1 MVRSEVATETAEML
15 GIDPEAFQSRVQADA
30 ETLKNELDAG
40 TFDNRQG
47 IIGFEYEF
55 YAVSDPETSTRGEG
69 GETRLGALQRV
80 PRGLLELIGFEKELG
95 LHNAEMCTSPQPM
108 NRHGLAAQ
116 EAEIASRLAAALD
129 STSTEGIRLV
139 SDGLWTIPPAGET
152 ARGYLTDSVDDGD
165 VTVATNMSAAARYHA
180 MANTGAPA
188 GMRIEAPNVTLQA
201 DTVMPESLITSIQ
214 PHYQVPYAR
223 DIGEYFR
230 YAIRIAAPLLAL
242 GANSPFFPP
251 DLYDDGVTAEEVLAD
266 AWAEHRISVFETV
279 LNAEGVRKVKF
290 PKDIDGIEDAID
302 RIAEDRVFVPMPVER
317 GERFDDQFAAFRTKH
332 GTYWRWVRPV
342 FGGATRS
349 EANARIEFRPIPGQ
363 PTVRDAVAFQA
374 AFAGL
379 IEGMH
384 ARDHPVADL
393 DWRDARSNF
402 YAAMRDGLS
411 ASLSW
416 ITADGDPTTD
426 PGLIYADLLEAART
440 GLEMRGLSEGEIDRY
455 LDPLRLR
462 VDRGVTPA
470 GWKRREVRRRVGEG
484 DDLETAIRSM
494 QQAYI
499 SRQSETL
506 IRGAFADWPDG

>member
-1 MVRSEVATETAEML
+1 MARSEVAAATEAIL
-15 GIDPEAFQSRVQADA
+15 DVDPEEFQERVRADA
-30 ETLKNELDAG
+30 ATLTEELNAG

-47 IIGFEYEF
+47 IVGFEYEF
-55 YAVSDPETSTRGEG
+55 YAVSDPETSKRGEG
-69 GETRLGALQRV
+69 GDAELGALRRV
-80 PRGLLELIGFEKELG
+80 PRGLLELIGFETELG

-108 NRHGLAAQ
+108 NSHGLAAQ
-116 EAEIASRLAAALD
+116 EAEVKARLAAALD
-129 STSTEGIRLV
+129 TTRAEGMRLV

-152 ARGYLTDSVDDGD
+152 ARGYLADSIEDGG
-165 VTVATNMSAAARYHA
+165 VTVATNMSAVARYHA
-180 MANTGAPA
+180 MANAGAPA

-223 DIGEYFR
+223 DVGEYFR

-251 DLYDDGVTAEEVLAD
+251 DLYDADATAEDVLAD
-266 AWAEHRISVFETV
+266 AWMAHRISVFETV

-290 PKDIDGIEDAID
+290 PKDIDDVEDVID

-317 GERFDDQFAAFRTKH
+317 GDRFDDEFAAFRTKH

-349 EANARIEFRPIPGQ
+349 EANARIEFRPIAGQ
-363 PTVRDAVAFQA
+363 PTVRDAIAFQA

-379 IEGMH
+379 VEGMH
-384 ARDHPVADL
+384 AHDHPLADL
-393 DWRDARSNF
+393 GWRDARSNF

-416 ITADGDPTTD
+416 ITAAGKPTTD
-426 PGLIYADLLEAART
+426 PELIYADLLDAAET
-440 GLEMRGLSEGEIDRY
+440 GLGMRGLDDAEIDRY
-455 LDPLRLR
+455 LDPLRVR

-470 GWKRREVRRRVGEG
+470 RWKHRGVRRRIENG
-484 DDLETAIRSM
+484 DGLAAAIRGT
-494 QQAYI
+494 QQEYVR
-499 SRQSETL
+499 RQTETL
-506 IRGAFADWPDG
+506 IGGSFADWL

>member
-1 MVRSEVATETAEML
+1 MVQSEVATETADILET
-15 GIDPEAFQSRVQADA
+15 DPGAFQARVRADA
-30 ETLKNELDAG
+30 ETLKDELDAG

-55 YAVSDPETSTRGEG
+55 YAVSDPETSKRGEG
-69 GETRLGALQRV
+69 GETRLGSLRRV

-116 EAEIASRLAAALD
+116 EAEIKSRLAAALD
-129 STSTEGIRLV
+129 STGAEGIRLV

-152 ARGYLTDSVDDGD
+152 ARGYLTDSIEDDG
-165 VTVATNMSAAARYHA
+165 VTVATNMSAVARYHA

-188 GMRIEAPNVTLQA
+188 GMRIEAPNVTIQA

-230 YAIRIAAPLLAL
+230 YATRVAAPLLAL

-251 DLYDDGVTAEEVLAD
+251 DLYDDGATAEEILAD
-266 AWAEHRISVFETV
+266 AWVEHRISVFETA

-290 PKDIDGIEDAID
+290 PKDINDVEEVID
-302 RIAEDRVFVPMPVER
+302 RITEDRVFVPMPAE
-317 GERFDDQFAAFRTKH
+317 GGDRFDDEFAAFRTKH
-332 GTYWRWVRPV
+332 GTYWRWIRPV

-384 ARDHPVADL
+384 ARDHPLADL
-393 DWRDARSNF
+393 DWGDARSNF

-426 PGLIYADLLEAART
+426 PDLVYADLLGAAKT
-440 GLEMRGLSEGEIDRY
+440 GLEMRGLSESEVDYY

-470 GWKRREVRRRVGEG
+470 GWKRRDVRRRVDSGTG
-484 DDLETAIRSM
+484 LDTAIRSM

-506 IRGAFADWPDG
+506 IEGSFADWLDV

>member
-1 MVRSEVATETAEML
+1 MARSEVAADTAEIL
-15 GIDPEAFQSRVQADA
+15 ETSPEEFQQQVRADA
-30 ETLKNELDAG
+30 ATLKNQIDAG

-55 YAVSDPETSTRGEG
+55 YGVSDPDLSTRGEG
-69 GETRLGALQRV
+69 GKTTLGALTRV
-80 PRGLLELIGFEKELG
+80 PRGLLELMGFETELG
-95 LHNAEMCTSPQPM
+95 LHNAEMCTSPQPI

-116 EAEIASRLAAALD
+116 EAEVKARLAAALE
-129 STSTEGIRLV
+129 TARIEGIRLV
-139 SDGLWTIPPAGET
+139 SDALWTIPPAGET
-152 ARGYLTDSVDDGD
+152 ARGYLTNSIEDGG
-165 VTVATNMSAAARYHA
+165 VTIAANMSAVGRYHA
-180 MANTGAPA
+180 MANAGAPA

-223 DIGEYFR
+223 DIGKYFS
-230 YAIRIAAPLLAL
+230 YAIRVAAPLLAL
-242 GANSPFFPP
+242 AANSPFFPP
-251 DLYDDGVTAEEVLAD
+251 DLYDAGATAEEVLAD
-266 AWAEHRISVFETV
+266 AWMEHRISVFETV

-290 PKDIDGIEDAID
+290 PKDIESVEEVID
-302 RIAEDRVFVPMPVER
+302 RITEDRVFVPMPVER
-317 GERFDDQFAAFRTKH
+317 GGRFDDSFAAFRTKH

-342 FGGATRS
+342 FEGATRS

-363 PTVRDAVAFQA
+363 PTVQDAIAFQA

-384 ARDHPVADL
+384 ARDHPVSDL

-416 ITADGDPTTD
+416 ITANGDPTTD
-426 PGLIYADLLEAART
+426 PDRIYADLLGTAET
-440 GLEMRGLSEGEIDRY
+440 GLEMRGLHESEIDRY
-455 LDPLRLR
+455 LDPLRFR
-462 VDRGVTPA
+462 VEHNTTPA
-470 GWKRREVRRRVGEG
+470 GWKYRTVRRGIENG
-484 DDLETAIRSM
+484 DDLETAIHAM

-506 IRGAFADWPDG
+506 LEGSFVDWPPV

>member
-1 MVRSEVATETAEML
+1 MPRSEVAADTAEIL
-15 GIDPEAFQSRVQADA
+15 EIATEEFQEQVRADVA
-30 ETLKNELDAG
+30 TLKDELDAG

-55 YAVSDPETSTRGEG
+55 YGVSDPDTSTRRVG
-69 GETRLGALQRV
+69 GSPMLGALTRV
-80 PRGLLELIGFEKELG
+80 PRRLFELMGFEKELG

-116 EAEIASRLAAALD
+116 EAEVKARLAAALE
-129 STSTEGIRLV
+129 TAAMEGVRLV
-139 SDGLWTIPPAGET
+139 SDALWTIPPAGET
-152 ARGYLTDSVDDGD
+152 ARGYLTDSVEDGGT
-165 VTVATNMSAAARYHA
+165 TVATNMSAVGRYHA
-180 MANTGAPA
+180 MASAGAPA

-251 DLYDDGVTAEEVLAD
+251 DLYDAGATAEDVLAD
-266 AWAEHRISVFETV
+266 AWMEHRISVFETV

-290 PKDIDGIEDAID
+290 PKDIESVDAVID
-302 RIAEDRVFVPMPVER
+302 RVAEDRVFVPMPVER
-317 GERFDDQFAAFRTKH
+317 GERFDDTFAAFRMKH

-342 FGGATRS
+342 FEGATRS
-349 EANARIEFRPIPGQ
+349 EANARIEFRPISGQ
-363 PTVRDAVAFQA
+363 PTVRDAIAFQA

-379 IEGMH
+379 VEGMH
-384 ARDHPVADL
+384 AHAHPLADL

-426 PGLIYADLLEAART
+426 PERIYADLLETAET
-440 GLEMRGLSEGEIDRY
+440 GLAMRGLREREIDRY

-462 VDRGVTPA
+462 VDREITPA
-470 GWKRREVRRRVGEG
+470 GWKHRDVRRRIEEGE
-484 DDLETAIRSM
+484 DLDTAIRSM

-506 IRGAFADWPDG
+506 IEGSFADWLDG